1 MLGRQ
6 PHHIVSTLLHAV
18 WHRSRRSS
26 TSDGD
31 VEESNQSRNCPS
43 PEGSRQCCARNHRI
57 GRVQDRAPT
66 VAPSTDGSPGEFD
79 RAPIAC
85 VAGPWTEGRLALAGT
100 GGGSD
105 QGLPRFSSSVAPQ
118 FPPQKANRPVGS
130 CGAAPAGWLWLQ
142 LLQSG
147 WPAVLPRDDE
157 TNDSLHYE
165 YDTYLRSVCRMSAT
179 IPVLLYYCIFF

>member
-1 MLGRQ
+1 MRYGTGVGDHQ
-6 PHHIVSTLLHAV
+6 QVTAT
-18 WHRSRRSS
+18 WRSRIKAEIAHHRRGVGSAVLV
-26 TSDGD
+26 TTELDGYRTGPRLWPRPRM
-31 VEESNQSRNCPS
+31 VLPPASL
-43 PEGSRQCCARNHRI
+43 
-57 GRVQDRAPT
+57 T
-66 VAPSTDGSPGEFD
+66 VHL
-79 RAPIAC
+79 AC

-157 TNDSLHYE
+157 TNDSLHY
-165 YDTYLRSVCRMSAT
+165 DTYLRSVCRMSAT

>member
-1 MLGRQ
+1 VLLGRQ

-85 VAGPWTEGRLALAGT
+85 VAGPWTEGRQAQAAEPNPTKAFPAFPLASRHNSRLKRRTGQLA
-100 GGGSD
+100 
-105 QGLPRFSSSVAPQ
+105 RA
-118 FPPQKANRPVGS
+118 ARPLL
-130 CGAAPAGWLWLQ
+130 AGWLAATAPVRVA
-142 LLQSG
+142 G
-147 WPAVLPRDDE
+147 R
-157 TNDSLHYE
+157 
-165 YDTYLRSVCRMSAT
+165 SAT
-179 IPVLLYYCIFF
+179 R